1 MYACIA
7 IIMRV
12 ILSIIKRLIIALF
25 GTLSA
30 QQNRSLLFYSNTSW
44 KNVGTPCFRFFSMSS
59 TFFTVSSSTSAFSI
73 LE

>member
-1 MYACIA
+1 MYACLA

-12 ILSIIKRLIIALF
+12 ILSIMQYSSVLLF

-30 QQNRSLLFYSNTSW
+30 QQNSYTGWINL
-44 KNVGTPCFRFFSMSS
+44 GTPCFRFFSMSS

>member
-1 MYACIA
+1 MYPCLA

-12 ILSIIKRLIIALF
+12 ILSIMQYASVLLF

-30 QQNRSLLFYSNTSW
+30 QQNRSLLFYSYTGWINL
-44 KNVGTPCFRFFSMSS
+44 GTPCFRFFSMSS